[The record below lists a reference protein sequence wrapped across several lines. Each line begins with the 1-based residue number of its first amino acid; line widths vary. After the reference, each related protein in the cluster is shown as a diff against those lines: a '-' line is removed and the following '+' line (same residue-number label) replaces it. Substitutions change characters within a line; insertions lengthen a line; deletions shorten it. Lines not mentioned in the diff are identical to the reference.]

1 MTKTAITSITV
12 PMAVESTVMAVLQ
25 AILRLQKTVIT
36 VFNGDGVLKN
46 SLNGERVI
54 IFWVYKCTT
63 NWLLNSIPFSNET
76 K

>member
-12 PMAVESTVMAVLQ
+12 PMAVESTVMVVLQ

-36 VFNGDGVLKN
+36 GFNGDGVLKN

-54 IFWVYKCTT
+54 IFWST
-63 NWLLNSIPFSNET
+63 NVQQTGLINSIPFS
-76 K
+76 KI